1 MSNKKKIARKDAPK
15 ELIAQ
20 VQEVIAMADKNRYSV
35 SRIFAAHNAVFGLND
50 TPQSCTS
57 CLTTRTAALRT
68 WYGDTGKVNNPKTG
82 GNPVQVTGDKDP
94 VAGPAAWTEAR
105 TATMGINEGSTDAER
120 LTALQSIGADEFPSE
135 DHAQF
140 VAGEIT
146 EYEARVA
153 AQDPNAPQFDAPAE
167 GVTRYPMPEDGI
179 PLDFTPSANN
189 ALKGTIL
196 HADGSN
202 VKAGTYTAADGTTI
216 AVSVG
221 NKATIKDDLL

>member
-1 MSNKKKIARKDAPK
+1 MSNKKKITRKDAPK

-57 CLTTRTAALRT
+57 CLTTRAAALRT
-68 WYGDTGKVNNPKTG
+68 WYGDTGKVNVEHNPKTG
-82 GNPVQVTGDKDP
+82 NDLVNETAAAIGAQGGAPAKVQNPVQVTGDKDP
-94 VAGPAAWTEAR
+94 
-105 TATMGINEGSTDAER
+105 
-120 LTALQSIGADEFPSE
+120 
-135 DHAQF
+135 
-140 VAGEIT
+140 
-146 EYEARVA
+146 
-153 AQDPNAPQFDAPAE
+153 NAPQYDAPAK

-179 PLDFTPSANN
+179 PLDFTPSADN

-221 NKATIKDDLL
+221 NKATIKDDLI

>member
-1 MSNKKKIARKDAPK
+1 MSKQKKIARKDAPK

-68 WYGDTGKVNNPKTG
+68 WYGVEADTTEQDEAAAAAYLAAQDAAAVNVEHNPKTG
-82 GNPVQVTGDKDP
+82 NALVSE
-94 VAGPAAWTEAR
+94 AAA
-105 TATMGINEGSTDAER
+105 A
-120 LTALQSIGADEFPSE
+120 IGA
-135 DHAQF
+135 Q
-140 VAGEIT
+140 GG
-146 EYEARVA
+146 
-153 AQDPNAPQFDAPAE
+153 DPDKIQNEVHPHYNAVGE
-167 GVTRYPMPEDGI
+167 GVTRYDMPEGI
-179 PLDFTPSANN
+179 APLDFTPSAGN

-202 VKAGTYTAADGTTI
+202 VKAGTYTTADGTTI

-221 NKATIKDDLL
+221 NKATIKDDLI